1 MRKKIRKA
9 KTGEAGASGAKR
21 SKASFVQ
28 NNIHSDKLSA
38 YKQDSMGSEIM
49 KTAVQKESAADRE
62 LSRLV
67 SKEVFRSEPNA
78 IKNTN
83 TNKRRY
89 S

>member
-1 MRKKIRKA
+1 MKKKSRKA
-9 KTGEAGASGAKR
+9 KTGEAGALGPKR

-28 NNIHSDKLSA
+28 RNVHSDKLSA
-38 YKQDSMGSEIM
+38 YKQDSMGSELM
-49 KTAVQKESAADRE
+49 STSVQKESPADRE

-67 SKEVFRSEPNA
+67 SKEVFRSQPSA
-78 IKNTN
+78 IKSTN